1 MLTTGL
7 AIRDGRVY
15 SNLRVD
21 LQADSPHW
29 AERQI
34 AIVMA
39 ATDCTRSEAKAALAS
54 CHQHCRTAILML
66 LSGLDAW
73 HARELL
79 TKHHDHLR
87 LALREAQR
95 SAVTPAH

>member
-1 MLTTGL
+1 MELRAAREATTRGV
-7 AIRDGRVY
+7 RR
-15 SNLRVD
+15 
-21 LQADSPHW
+21 QADSPNG
-29 AERQI
+29 EKRREEN
-34 AIVMA
+34 VKA
-39 ATDCTRSEAKAALAS
+39 ATDCTRSEAKAAVTS
-54 CHQHCRTAILML
+54 CHHHCRTAILML

>member
-1 MLTTGL
+1 M
-7 AIRDGRVY
+7 
-15 SNLRVD
+15 
-21 LQADSPHW
+21 QADNSHW

-73 HARELL
+73 HARGAANQ
-79 TKHHDHLR
+79 TS
-87 LALREAQR
+87 R
-95 SAVTPAH
+95 SSASRPA